1 MNRGCLFGG
10 IVLGLIVILAIAL
23 LGFFLPRYNAM
34 VKADETVTESWAQVE
49 NVYQRRLDLIPNL
62 VETVKGVANF
72 ERETYTA
79 VSEARA
85 KAGQV
90 KVGADMLE
98 DPAALQRFQAVQGE
112 VSSALSR
119 LLVTVERYPELKAN
133 QNFLE
138 LQSQLEGTENRIA
151 VERRRFNDKARE
163 FNTMIRV
170 IPNNLIAS
178 IGGFKPKSYFEAD
191 EGAQEAPK
199 VQF

>member
-1 MNRGCLFGG
+1 MKRGCLVGG
-10 IVLGLIVILAIAL
+10 VLLALIVLAAIIIIP
-23 LGFFLPRYNAM
+23 FFLSRYNAM
-34 VKADETVTESWAQVE
+34 VQADETVGQAWADVE
-49 NVYQRRLDLIPNL
+49 NNYQRRLDLIPNL
-62 VETVKGVANF
+62 VETVKGVADF

-90 KVGADMLE
+90 RIGADMLE
-98 DPAALQRFQAVQGE
+98 DPSALQRFQEVQGE

-119 LLVTVERYPELKAN
+119 LLVTIERYPELKAN

-151 VERRRFNDKARE
+151 VSRRRFNETARE
-163 FNTMIRV
+163 FNTLIRV

-178 IGGFKPKSYFEAD
+178 VAGFGPKAYFEAT
-191 EGAQEAPK
+191 EGAREAPR
-199 VQF
+199 VEF